1 MILNQRETT
10 VAYRCPA
17 CGAVIV
23 SLVGAFA
30 LTADMIRLKCP
41 CGESDLTAVYTKDKK
56 VRLTIPC
63 FLCPTPHSVT
73 ISSQMFFE
81 PKLRTF
87 PCPYSGLDICFMG
100 PKEQVDEAL
109 AEAERELHSL
119 LGETD
124 LSSLAAHRGHAAT
137 FTDPQIMDIV
147 MYVIH
152 DLQAEGEI
160 TCNCPDRHGDYLVEI
175 LDECVRITCKNC
187 RATKEIPTDSLAEAN
202 AFLHCTHIDLV

>member
-1 MILNQRETT
+1 MILNQKQTT
-10 VAYRCPA
+10 VAYRCPV
-17 CGAVIV
+17 CGCTVM

-30 LTADMIRLKCP
+30 LSADMIRLKCP

-56 VRLTIPC
+56 VRLSIPC

-73 ISSQMFFE
+73 VSSQMFFE
-81 PKLRTF
+81 TPLTAF
-87 PCPYSGLDICFMG
+87 PCPYSGMNICFVG
-100 PKEQVDEAL
+100 QQSEVQNALTEAD
-109 AEAERELHSL
+109 AELREL

-124 LSSLAAHRGHAAT
+124 FSSLSAARASRSA

-160 TCNCPDRHGDYLVEI
+160 TCRCPDRHGDYLVEI

-187 RATKEIPTDSLAEAN
+187 RATKEIPTDSLADAN
-202 AFLHCTHIDLV
+202 AFLHCTHIDLE

>member
-1 MILNQRETT
+1 MILNQKQTT
-10 VAYRCPA
+10 VAYRCPT
-17 CGAVIV
+17 CGSTVM

-30 LTADMIRLKCP
+30 LSADMIRLKCP
-41 CGESDLTAVYTKDKK
+41 CGGSDLSAVYTKDKK
-56 VRLTIPC
+56 VRLSIPC

-73 ISSQMFFE
+73 LSSQMFFDTS
-81 PKLRTF
+81 LTAF
-87 PCPYSGLDICFMG
+87 PCPYSGINICFIG
-100 PKEQVDEAL
+100 HQSEVQNALTEAD
-109 AEAERELHSL
+109 AELREL
-119 LGETD
+119 LGEAD
-124 LSSLAAHRGHAAT
+124 FSSLASARTSRGA

-175 LDECVRITCKNC
+175 LDTCVRITCKNC
-187 RATKEIPTDSLAEAN
+187 RATKDIPTDSLADAN